1 MAGRNS
7 QVISLLISF
16 YIGTCAWVEC
26 REFLTGAIFMTLR
39 FEPVLQVQEGLEIE
53 VTIQMDI
60 AKDNMFMNVQ
70 ILIPY
75 SSSPPTEIRFY
86 RYYIP

>member
-1 MAGRNS
+1 
-7 QVISLLISF
+7 
-16 YIGTCAWVEC
+16 
-26 REFLTGAIFMTLR
+26 MTLC

-60 AKDNMFMNVQ
+60 AKDDMFMNVQ
-70 ILIPY
+70 ILITY

-86 RYYIP
+86 RYYLP